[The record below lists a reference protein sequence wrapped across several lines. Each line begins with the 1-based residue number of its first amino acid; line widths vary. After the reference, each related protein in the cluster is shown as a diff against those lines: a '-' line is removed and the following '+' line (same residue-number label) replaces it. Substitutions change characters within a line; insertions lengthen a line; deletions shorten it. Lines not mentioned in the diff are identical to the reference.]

1 MLLVLLLFVLIFS
14 PLHAASARDTI
25 SPGETLG
32 GSDVI
37 VSSNGK
43 YALGFFKIGSE
54 SSGNTSNY
62 WYLGIWINRV
72 PTMTTVWVANEDA
85 PIADLTT
92 AVLTIS
98 LDGNLVVLNHVSKS
112 IIWTTQVNVTTN
124 NTVAT
129 LSDGGNLILQKS
141 LDLTDVLWQSFDHP
155 TNSLL
160 PGAKLGRDKVTGLNR
175 RLVSRKNWVD
185 QAPGAYSLELDPTG
199 AAQFILVELNSGVTY
214 WSSGVWNGRFFN
226 SIPDMGAYSEF
237 VNNSREVY
245 LTTPFQDV
253 TMVMHL
259 SLEVS
264 GQLKAYVWYEQL
276 QDWVTSAVQ
285 PKSQCDVYA
294 ICGPYTICNDNVIPS
309 CNCMKGF
316 SIKSLKD
323 WELGDR
329 TGGCIRN
336 KPLDYCSN
344 NKATGSRDG
353 FYNIPCFRLP
363 QNAQSTT
370 VIASEGECAQA
381 CLSNCSCTAYSFGD
395 YGCYVWHDELL
406 NVKQQQYSDLT
417 STKVEFLKVRLAAKE
432 LNSWENHRREMLVWV
447 VTSATVALFGLVLL
461 LIIWR
466 NRKIQYFR
474 KFNGVQGG
482 NGIVAFRYID
492 LKHATKSFS
501 IKLGSGGF
509 GSVYKGFLADSTAIA
524 VKMLDG
530 FRQGEKQFRAEVSS
544 IGIIHHVN
552 LVKLI
557 GFCCEGNKRLLV
569 YEYLPYHSLDVHLFQ
584 RSVTFLNWKT
594 RYQVALGVARGL
606 AYLHESCR
614 ECIIHCDIKPQ
625 NILLDASF
633 TPKIADFGMAKF
645 MQRDSSRA
653 LTTMRGTI
661 GYLAPEW
668 LSGVAITTKI
678 DVYSYG
684 MVLLEIISGRRN
696 TSEQCTSCADNDV
709 YFPLQVANNLL
720 KGDVQVLVDPKL
732 CGDFSL
738 EEVERVCKIACWCIQ
753 DKDSDRPAM
762 GEVVQFLDG
771 LREVDVPPLPKI
783 LQAVAGSP
791 PLLNN
796 M

>member
-1 MLLVLLLFVLIFS
+1 MALVLVVLLFALVSS
-14 PLHAASARDTI
+14 PPSRAASARDTI

-32 GSDVI
+32 GSDEL
-37 VSSNGK
+37 VSSNGRYK
-43 YALGFFKIGSE
+43 LGFFQTGSE
-54 SSGNTSNY
+54 SPRNASGY
-62 WYLGIWINRV
+62 WYLGIWFNRV
-72 PTMTTVWVANEDA
+72 PTMTPVWVANGDD
-85 PIADLTT
+85 PIADPTT

-98 LDGNLVVLNHVSKS
+98 PDGNLVVLNPVTGST
-112 IIWTTQVNVTTN
+112 IWSSQANVTTN
-124 NTVAT
+124 NTIAT

-141 LDLTDVLWQSFDHP
+141 LDLSGVLWQSFDHP
-155 TNSLL
+155 TSSLL
-160 PGAKLGRDKVTGLNR
+160 PDAKLGRDKVTGLNR
-175 RLVSRKNWVD
+175 RLVSRKNSVD
-185 QAPGAYSLELDPTG
+185 QAPGSYSLELDPSG

-226 SIPDMGAYSEF
+226 SIPDMGADSEF
-237 VNNSREVY
+237 INNSREVY
-245 LTTPFQDV
+245 FISPMGDANV
-253 TMVMHL
+253 VARL

-264 GQLKAYVWYEQL
+264 GQIKSFIWYAQL
-276 QDWVTSAVQ
+276 QDWVTAAVQ
-285 PKSQCDVYA
+285 PKSQCEVYA
-294 ICGPYTICNDNVIPS
+294 LCGPYAVCNDNVIPS

-323 WELGDR
+323 WELEDR

-336 KPLDYCSN
+336 NPLDSSF
-344 NKATGSRDG
+344 NKTTGSTDG
-353 FYNIPCFRLP
+353 FYSIPCFRLP
-363 QNAQSTT
+363 QNPQNTT
-370 VIASEGECAQA
+370 GVLNEGECAHV
-381 CLSNCSCTAYSFGD
+381 CLSSCSCTAYSFGD

-406 NVKQQQYSDLT
+406 NVKDQQYSDLT
-417 STKVEFLKVRLAAKE
+417 STKVEILKVRLAAKE
-432 LNSWENHRREMLVWV
+432 LIRWKNHRREMLVWV
-447 VTSATVALFGLVLL
+447 VTSTSVALFGLVLL
-461 LIIWR
+461 LMIWR
-466 NRKIQYFR
+466 NKKKQYFR
-474 KFNGVQGG
+474 TINNIQGG
-482 NGIVAFRYID
+482 NGIVAFRYTD

-509 GSVYKGFLADSTAIA
+509 GSVYKGVLADSTAIA
-524 VKMLDG
+524 VKVLDG

-544 IGIIHHVN
+544 IGIIQHVN

-569 YEYLPYHSLDVHLFQ
+569 YEYLPYHSLDAHLFQ
-584 RSVTFLNWKT
+584 RSATFLNWKT

-614 ECIIHCDIKPQ
+614 EYIIHCDIKPE
-625 NILLDASF
+625 NILLDASC

-645 MQRDSSRA
+645 MQRDFSRA

-684 MVLLEIISGRRN
+684 MVLFEIISGSRN
-696 TSEQCTSCADNDV
+696 TSEQCSSSCDDNDV
-709 YFPLQVANNLL
+709 YFPLLVANGIL
-720 KGDVQVLVDPKL
+720 KGDVQGLVDPKL
-732 CGDFSL
+732 CGDVNL

-762 GEVVQFLDG
+762 GEVIQILEG

-791 PLLNN
+791 H
-796 M
+796 